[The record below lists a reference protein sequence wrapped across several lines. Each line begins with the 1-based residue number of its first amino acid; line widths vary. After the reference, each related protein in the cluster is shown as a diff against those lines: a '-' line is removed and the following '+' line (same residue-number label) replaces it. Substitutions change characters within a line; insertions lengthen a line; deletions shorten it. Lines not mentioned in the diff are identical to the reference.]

1 MRVATAEFIKNY
13 RDFADKA
20 QTEPVTITNHGY
32 DRLVVLGV
40 LEYQRLKRRDRRVRR
55 AEGLTDEELA
65 LIAAAEVAAE
75 YAYLDDELKAPT
87 L

>member
-1 MRVATAEFIKNY
+1 M
-13 RDFADKA
+13 
-20 QTEPVTITNHGY
+20 
-32 DRLVVLGV
+32 VLGV

-65 LIAAAEVAAE
+65 LIAAAEIAAE